1 MDVLEEAMKI
11 DNKHPQTLLS
21 VAVTLQKLKQYERAI
36 SFFKKV
42 LAGDK
47 NNIKAWNG
55 VGVTYQLM
63 GDNSS
68 AIKCF
73 TEILNIDSRE
83 IQAWISI
90 GFVYQKMMKFN
101 DALKCYKKA
110 QSIIGNRYHHK
121 LYDGL
126 ASCLTK
132 LSLFDEASE
141 VYQQIFQ
148 REEGKKKWDA
158 QRSIKFVNKLK
169 RKQAVGQLPDIMP
182 KTETEDSE
190 TSVAE

>member
-1 MDVLEEAMKI
+1 MIFLNYCSKEV
-11 DNKHPQTLLS
+11 HRLS
-21 VAVTLQKLKQYERAI
+21 IYSIIE
-36 SFFKKV
+36 
-42 LAGDK
+42 K
-47 NNIKAWNG
+47 N
-55 VGVTYQLM
+55 
-63 GDNSS
+63 
-68 AIKCF
+68 C
-73 TEILNIDSRE
+73 IDSRE

-158 QRSIKFVNKLK
+158 QRSLKFVNKLK
-169 RKQAVGQLPDIMP
+169 RKKAVGTLQALVPQDESLPKIKIDLP
-182 KTETEDSE
+182 KPED
-190 TSVAE
+190 